1 MSTSLMT
8 SMTNA
13 PSSPRAAWQDDA
25 VLWQH
30 GAFCRLALPLS
41 TPKDSLWSREAEG
54 ISIAMGTA
62 SAAEAGEGLPLPGGS
77 ALRLLLLHVFT
88 AALQSGSAA
97 VGVGNDAA
105 SLASSLGL
113 AATPR
118 RLKELAEQSEC
129 LVKARLRVSEGKG
142 AELSVLDARRRS
154 GSRSGPSG
162 WRLVL
167 HLTERFFASLQQDA
181 VALDRGVVA
190 ALAGSAL
197 ALDAYAWLT
206 ATLPEASADRPVLA
220 TWPELQ
226 ERFGEGGTSNAVA
239 FRRAF
244 SRSLAAVGAAC
255 PMLRFKVG
263 RAGVELRGAVVSLAA
278 SAPEPAPQKLPAPEP
293 DTTPPEVLP
302 LPATAPILM
311 DRDVP
316 KRDAAPATAPAV
328 PTAMAADVAVAEPGQ
343 RSRPNVVQG
352 SMRHATAEA
361 KPHPERKRNQ
371 GRIRLAPGL
380 TGLEQSVWL
389 RRGEDPS
396 NAMFEVTSGG
406 DYNPARRS
414 LLILEPMI
422 LQVQGFLQPRE
433 LEQVA
438 AWATANAGL
447 IQDYWDGSVV
457 SASVIAGRVKS
468 VTISRW

>member
-1 MSTSLMT
+1 MT

-13 PSSPRAAWQDDA
+13 PFSSRAALQDDA

-41 TPKDSLWSREAEG
+41 TPKDSLWSRGADG
-54 ISIAMGTA
+54 ISIAMEAA

-88 AALQSGSAA
+88 AALQGGSAA
-97 VGVGNDAA
+97 VEVGGDAA
-105 SLASSLGL
+105 ALASSFGP

-118 RLKELAEQSEC
+118 RLRELAEQAEC

-142 AELSVLDARRRS
+142 AALSVLDARRRS
-154 GSRSGPSG
+154 GTRSGPSG
-162 WRLVL
+162 WRPVL
-167 HLTERFFASLQQDA
+167 HLTERFFASLQQSA

-190 ALAGSAL
+190 ALAGSAP

-206 ATLPEASADRPVLA
+206 ATLPGISADRPVLT

-226 ERFGEGGTSNAVA
+226 QHFGEGGPANAVA

-255 PMLRFKVG
+255 PMLRFTVG
-263 RAGVELRGAVVSLAA
+263 RAGVELQGAVASAAA
-278 SAPEPAPQKLPAPEP
+278 SAPEPAAPKLPAPEP
-293 DTTPPEVLP
+293 DTPPPEVLS
-302 LPATAPILM
+302 LPAAVPTLM
-311 DRDVP
+311 HRDAP
-316 KRDAAPATAPAV
+316 KRDAAPATVPAV
-328 PTAMAADVAVAEPGQ
+328 PTAMAADAAIADPDQ
-343 RSRPNVVQG
+343 RPQPNVVQA
-352 SMRHATAEA
+352 STRPATAEA
-361 KPHPERKRNQ
+361 KPNPEPQRN
-371 GRIRLAPGL
+371 GCRIRLAPRL
-380 TGLEQSVWL
+380 TGLGQSVWL

-396 NAMFEVTSGG
+396 NATFEVTPGG

-414 LLILEPMI
+414 LLILEPMV
-422 LQVQGFLQPRE
+422 LQVQGFLQSRE
-433 LEQVA
+433 LEQIA
-438 AWATANAGL
+438 AWAAANAGL

-457 SASVIAGRVKS
+457 SASAIVGRVKP
-468 VTISRW
+468 VTASCW